1 MEDHRR
7 LQQEQLNSNKLTAL
21 RAAIQEGIESD
32 AVEHFDADQ
41 LLKHLRAER
50 AGKIRST

>member
-1 MEDHRR
+1 MKDHRR
-7 LQQEQLNSNKLTAL
+7 LQQEQLNGNKLTAL
-21 RAAIQEGIESD
+21 RAAKGIERD